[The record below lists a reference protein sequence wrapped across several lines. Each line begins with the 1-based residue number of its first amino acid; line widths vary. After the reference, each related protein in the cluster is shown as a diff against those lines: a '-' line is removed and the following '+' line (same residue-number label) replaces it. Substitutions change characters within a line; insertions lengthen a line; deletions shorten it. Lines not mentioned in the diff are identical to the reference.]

1 MTSSTYVALGGRSLI
16 RLTGDDATDFLQ
28 ALVTNDVERVS
39 ERRAVYAALLTAQ
52 GKYLHDFFM
61 FRHRGALWLD
71 CEAARLDDLLRR
83 LTRYKLRARVE
94 MERIGSDLSI
104 FALPVAGALDLD
116 QGAAAPFG
124 GGIAYGDPRMAAMG
138 ARCALPPDQ
147 AAATLAGAGF
157 TEETPEI
164 YDRLRMTLGLPDGSH
179 DMAVEGALPL
189 ENGLEE
195 LNGID
200 FDKGCYVG
208 QEVTTRMKSRNL
220 VRKRLL
226 PVAIDGTPP
235 APGTPVMWGADE
247 AGEIRAAANDG
258 GGLALLRLDQMAA
271 AREGGGALTAGD
283 AVIRPLKPGWEGG

>member
-1 MTSSTYVALGGRSLI
+1 MKQLSVPVT
-16 RLTGDDATDFLQ
+16 
-28 ALVTNDVERVS
+28 ALVL
-39 ERRAVYAALLTAQ
+39 A
-52 GKYLHDFFM
+52 
-61 FRHRGALWLD
+61 
-71 CEAARLDDLLRR
+71 
-83 LTRYKLRARVE
+83 
-94 MERIGSDLSI
+94 
-104 FALPVAGALDLD
+104 VAGSASA
-116 QGAAAPFG
+116 Q
-124 GGIAYGDPRMAAMG
+124 
-138 ARCALPPDQ
+138 
-147 AAATLAGAGF
+147 
-157 TEETPEI
+157 TPTTNP
-164 YDRLRMTLGLPDGSH
+164 MPDGSH

-235 APGTPVMWGADE
+235 VPGTPVMWGAAQ
-247 AGEIRAAANDG
+247 AGEIRAAADDG